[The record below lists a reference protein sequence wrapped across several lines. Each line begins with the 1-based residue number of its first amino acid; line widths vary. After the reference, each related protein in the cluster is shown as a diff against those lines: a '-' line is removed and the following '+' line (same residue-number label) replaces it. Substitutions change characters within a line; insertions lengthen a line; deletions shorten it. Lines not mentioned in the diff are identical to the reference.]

1 MFESNKVYRTEIGL
15 INNSHFLSFLTTIP
29 PNDSNILL
37 FGVIIFIH
45 RKEVNDNP
53 ILGRLIVV
61 NITA

>member
-1 MFESNKVYRTEIGL
+1 MFESNEVYRTEIGL

-29 PNDSNILL
+29 PDDSNILL

-45 RKEVNDNP
+45 RKEANDNP
-53 ILGRLIVV
+53 ILGRLTVV